1 MKIYILVLLVS
12 VCVSCFGQ
20 TKVEQNIEY
29 KSVSLTA
36 GDSTFL
42 ALKDTA
48 QKYIGVFIDSLKTH
62 GRDNVNYS
70 FSIKSDFVENGIHEH
85 MWSQVFLSDKNI
97 LKGVFIDSPFKL
109 KNIKTGDKVTIKLSD
124 VEDWIMEDLK
134 RNTKKGY
141 FSEKYLDSKE

>member
-1 MKIYILVLLVS
+1 MKALFVIICLGFA
-12 VCVSCFGQ
+12 VSCLGQ
-20 TKVEQNIEY
+20 TKVEQNVEF
-29 KSVSLTA
+29 KSVSLEA

-48 QKYIGVFIDSLKTH
+48 QKYISVFIDSLKQH

-70 FSIKSDFVENGIHEH
+70 FSIKSDFVENGVHEH
-85 MWSQVFLSDKNI
+85 MWSQVFLSDKN
-97 LKGVFIDSPFKL
+97 LLRGVFIDSPFKL
-109 KNIKTGDKVTIKLSD
+109 KNIKKGDKVTVKLSD
-124 VEDWIMEDLK
+124 VEDWLMEDLK